1 MTQAPDSPRAGS
13 AKQLLDRFEQLTP
26 SPSSSTNQRRGSSP
40 KPPTKDIGVT
50 LVSTNPYLRKDRRDS
65 RNSMPMFRKM
75 KKFFLTTVIG
85 RAALFA
91 AVVGLSLTVLP
102 IIYFGRRV

>member
-1 MTQAPDSPRAGS
+1 
-13 AKQLLDRFEQLTP
+13 
-26 SPSSSTNQRRGSSP
+26 
-40 KPPTKDIGVT
+40 
-50 LVSTNPYLRKDRRDS
+50 
-65 RNSMPMFRKM
+65 MPMFRKM